1 MLIRS
6 LKYGTIPILPA
17 AVGVK
22 QLIEDYKP
30 GTETGSGLIF
40 YKADGAA
47 LFDVLAH
54 RAPSLLEPPDSWEN
68 LRQRAMIHA
77 GKFSW
82 ARTAVQYGA
91 LYERL
96 KR

>member
-1 MLIRS
+1 M
-6 LKYGTIPILPA
+6 
-17 AVGVK
+17 
-22 QLIEDYKP
+22 IEDYKP

-54 RAPSLLEPPDSWEN
+54 RAPSLLEPPDRWEN
-68 LRQRAMIHA
+68 LRQRAMIQA

-91 LYERL
+91 LYEGL